1 MGERRNLRVMPD
13 DTPREDFESPEQD
26 LPFRPARKERG
37 PVDRTQWARP
47 WAQLKFV
54 SFQPAIFP
62 RMLGDVSRDAK
73 PGDLVSVYDKFGE
86 RVGIGLFNPRAKM
99 PLRVVTHT
107 VEPLGEEYF
116 ETAIRRAVA
125 LRRDVFKLDAEVLS
139 NHLSSRQDCHVLQ
152 HCLAAVA
159 EAGGLHRAALQ

>member
-1 MGERRNLRVMPD
+1 MDEEAPAEKAPIN
-13 DTPREDFESPEQD
+13 
-26 LPFRPARKERG
+26 PFRPDPGEPLPQA
-37 PVDRTQWARP
+37 QWARP

-62 RMLGDVSRDAK
+62 RMLGEVSRDAK
-73 PGDLVSVYDKFGE
+73 PGDLVSVYDKFGH

-107 VEPLGEEYF
+107 AQILGEEYF

-125 LRRDVFKLDAEVLS
+125 LRREWFKLDAVTDAYRVINS
-139 NHLSSRQDCHVLQ
+139 DGDGVS
-152 HCLAAVA
+152 
-159 EAGGLHRAALQ
+159 GLTIDRYGDTLYCDV